1 MILKKLK
8 LTNFRQFKGEQEL
21 SFSQEEDRN
30 VTVIHAE
37 NGFGKTA
44 LLNALHW
51 GFWGK
56 LTGDMPLPE
65 NLITECVVSA
75 AGNEETQAIVQIE
88 YVHNN
93 EDFFLRRSITSS
105 QCRHN
110 YKDSKLELN
119 KVERGVVQKVN
130 NPESSIGDQIPEAMG
145 EFFFFNGENLNQ
157 LANEGK
163 SQKIKE
169 AIYNVLGLELLESA
183 IEKAKA
189 ARKSLNTEF
198 NSHADT
204 NTQKMLDQLAK
215 LDEEMDQ
222 LKKESKQ
229 LLENRDALEAEN
241 LNIENKL
248 EATRESRAAQE
259 KRKDLKSHLESTN
272 QSLSRQEDSLIK
284 LISEKSYYLF
294 SSKLI
299 ERGEEI
305 VKRLEEEGKIPAKFT
320 TSVLEKLLEMK
331 KCICDSDLTEGT
343 PHHDA
348 IKRLIEQ
355 ATDRSLDDATQAV
368 KTALTTIQGNYEGLT
383 KEFSEVKKTKDDLMR
398 KSQELADEIKQI
410 SRKIGASENL
420 EVQDLEQTRVENAQR
435 IQECIV
441 EVSSRA
447 SDISEKQEYAEA
459 MRQRVTQAKQSN
471 EKARIL
477 QKQIKLSDDAIVVMQ
492 KMLEAEREDL
502 RKELN
507 SEIKSHFEQMI
518 IKNYEA
524 ELSEE
529 FKLRIM
535 KESASG
541 KMMEVGRSTGEKQIT
556 SLVFIAS
563 LIALARRRKDIPTI
577 LEGLWGGDL
586 PMVMDSPYGQLGG
599 YYRGEITKWLPTV
612 APQVAIFVSDSQW
625 RGDVEKALDGRIG
638 SEYILEYH
646 AKSINAQAS
655 EEAEIRGI
663 SYPQFFEDQ
672 EEFTLIKKI

>member
-1 MILKKLK
+1 MILKRLK

-21 SFSQEEDRN
+21 SFAQEGDKN

-56 LTGDMPLPE
+56 LTADMPLPE

-75 AGNEETQAIVQIE
+75 AGNKETQTIVEIE
-88 YVHNN
+88 YIHDN
-93 EDFFLRRSITSS
+93 EDFYLRRSITSR
-105 QCRHN
+105 QCKHN
-110 YKDSKLELN
+110 FKDTNLELN
-119 KVERGVVQKVN
+119 KVERGTMQKVN
-130 NPESSIGDQIPEAMG
+130 NPESSIANQIPEAMG

-169 AIYNVLGLELLESA
+169 AIYNVLGLELLETA
-183 IEKAKA
+183 IEKAIA
-189 ARKSLNTEF
+189 ARKSLNKEF

-204 NTQKMLDQLAK
+204 DTQKMLDQLAK
-215 LDEEMDQ
+215 LDDEMDD
-222 LKKESKQ
+222 LKNESKQ

-259 KRKDLKSHLESTN
+259 KRKDLKSHLQSTE
-272 QSLSRQEDSLIK
+272 QSLHRQEASLIK

-299 ERGEEI
+299 EKGEEI
-305 VKRLEEEGKIPAKFT
+305 VKRLENEGKIPAKFT
-320 TSVLEKLLEMK
+320 TSVLEKLLEMR
-331 KCICDSDLTEGT
+331 KCICNADLSEGT
-343 PHHDA
+343 SYHDA
-348 IKRLIEQ
+348 IKSLVAQ
-355 ATDRSLDDATQAV
+355 AADRSLDDATQAV
-368 KTALTTIQGNYEGLT
+368 KTALTTIQGNYEALKT
-383 KEFSEVKKTKDDLMR
+383 EFSEAKKTKDDLMR
-398 KSQELADEIKQI
+398 ESQELADEIKQI
-410 SRKIGASENL
+410 SRKIGESENL
-420 EVQDLEQTRVENAQR
+420 EVQDLERTRVENAQK
-435 IQECIV
+435 IQDFLIRL
-441 EVSSRA
+441 SSKESA
-447 SDISEKQEYAEA
+447 ISEKQDYAEA
-459 MRQRVTQAKQSN
+459 MRERVTKAKQSN
-471 EKARIL
+471 DKARVL
-477 QKQIKLSDDAIVVMQ
+477 QKQIKISDDAIAVMEQ
-492 KMLEAEREDL
+492 MLVAEREHL

-507 SEIKSHFEQMI
+507 SEIKNHFEQMI
-518 IKNYEA
+518 IKDYEA
-524 ELSEE
+524 DLSEE

-535 KESASG
+535 KQTSSG
-541 KMMEVGRSTGEKQIT
+541 KMKEVGRSTGEKQIT

-563 LIALARRRKDIPTI
+563 LIGLARRRKDIPTI

-586 PMVMDSPYGQLGG
+586 PMVMDSPYGQLGD

-625 RGDVEKALDGRIG
+625 RGEVEKALDERIG

-646 AKSINAQAS
+646 AKTINSQAS
-655 EEAEIRGI
+655 EEAFIRGN
-663 SYPQFFEDQ
+663 SYPQFFEDK
-672 EEFTLIKKI
+672 EEFTLIKEI